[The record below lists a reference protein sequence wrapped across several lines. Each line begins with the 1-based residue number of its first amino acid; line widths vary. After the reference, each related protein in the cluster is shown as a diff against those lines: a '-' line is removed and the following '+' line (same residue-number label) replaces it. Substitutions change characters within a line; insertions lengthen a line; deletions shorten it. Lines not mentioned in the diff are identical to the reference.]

1 MKIFPQKKK
10 SSAKPQLVY
19 IQKGASTNLTG
30 IEIDSLGHL
39 QFDSM
44 VHNVYDFFFLLSSGL
59 MS

>member
-10 SSAKPQLVY
+10 SSAKPQY